1 MGKYELMFSELQ
13 VKGLRLRNRV
23 VVPPMVQV
31 RPIISA
37 EGIAWYRRLAAGG
50 AALVIVEAT
59 GVPRFGDD
67 LTADSL
73 RPLVDTI
80 HKEGAAAAIQLFPLR
95 FGRPMEVDEPTTQQ
109 VAQIVAQ
116 YGVAAEVC
124 RDAGFDGVEPHGAHG
139 FLLNRFF
146 MPDQNHRTD
155 QYGGSFENRSRL
167 AKEIVARVR
176 QTGGDGL
183 LIFYRHTPAGTEY
196 TLDDSLQL
204 AQELIAAGVDV
215 LDISPAKDV
224 TIADRAAPFKARFK
238 VPVIAVGGMNDP
250 DQAEAALRD
259 GKCDLVA
266 VGRQMIAD
274 AGYPTKVRTG
284 HLDDILECQ
293 QCDVGCF
300 GNLREGKPVEC
311 VLWTD
316 DQVPN

>member
-80 HKEGAAAAIQLFPLR
+80 HEQGAAAAIQLFPLR

-116 YGVAAEVC
+116 
-124 RDAGFDGVEPHGAHG
+124 
-139 FLLNRFF
+139 
-146 MPDQNHRTD
+146 
-155 QYGGSFENRSRL
+155 
-167 AKEIVARVR
+167 
-176 QTGGDGL
+176 
-183 LIFYRHTPAGTEY
+183 
-196 TLDDSLQL
+196 
-204 AQELIAAGVDV
+204 
-215 LDISPAKDV
+215 
-224 TIADRAAPFKARFK
+224 
-238 VPVIAVGGMNDP
+238 
-250 DQAEAALRD
+250 
-259 GKCDLVA
+259 
-266 VGRQMIAD
+266 
-274 AGYPTKVRTG
+274 
-284 HLDDILECQ
+284 
-293 QCDVGCF
+293 
-300 GNLREGKPVEC
+300 
-311 VLWTD
+311 
-316 DQVPN
+316 